1 MNHLNNGFNSFTKEV
16 ETSEFTVKNSS
27 QSFRELDSMLK
38 NSHIQFDS
46 LNTASFIARN
56 SLVELDSSFVN
67 IKNEINKFNNSV
79 AESKDNIE
87 NSSVN
92 STDIVMNST
101 IKLQSNLN
109 ELSELIAKYNT
120 SIGILNAANSNINNQ
135 IISTSDKLK
144 VSANITDNNFT
155 ELSQQLSSIKNTIQK
170 LEIYFSNKNE

>member
-1 MNHLNNGFNSFTKEV
+1 
-16 ETSEFTVKNSS
+16 
-27 QSFRELDSMLK
+27 
-38 NSHIQFDS
+38 
-46 LNTASFIARN
+46 
-56 SLVELDSSFVN
+56 
-67 IKNEINKFNNSV
+67 
-79 AESKDNIE
+79 
-87 NSSVN
+87 
-92 STDIVMNST
+92 MNST